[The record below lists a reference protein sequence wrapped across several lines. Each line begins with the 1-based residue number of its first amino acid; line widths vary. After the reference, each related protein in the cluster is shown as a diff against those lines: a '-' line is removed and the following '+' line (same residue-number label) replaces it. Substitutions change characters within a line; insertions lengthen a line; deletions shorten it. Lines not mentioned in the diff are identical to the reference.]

1 MPAGMRGERILRGST
16 LVYHSGAAHDAGHAE
31 GVHSPRA
38 PGRTFCPQRVS
49 GLAAD
54 GPLSLAPWDGHT
66 LSDQRAIRLG
76 LMVAGFSAGVKSHI
90 LTDDFSR
97 HNSKYRQS
105 ILH

>member
-1 MPAGMRGERILRGST
+1 MLRGST
-16 LVYHSGAAHDAGHAE
+16 LVFHSGAARNAGHAE
-31 GVHSPRA
+31 GFDIPRA

-49 GLAAD
+49 GLAAG

-76 LMVAGFSAGVKSHI
+76 PMVAGFPAGVKSHI